1 MRSRFT
7 SLRFQSTSWLRAVL
21 CMLLIASVGVGCPA
35 YSAESKATRQ
45 LAKTVSITWQEVP
58 LGTAITR
65 LAETQAIAI
74 WQDRR
79 VDPNVTIT
87 LTAADQPLS
96 DVFAALAQQSGAAVV
111 PFAGVIY
118 FGPQQTAD
126 ELATLAALARQPLA
140 KGPAA
145 TRTKWLKSQA
155 WSFPRLSEPRR
166 LLNELA
172 AAADAKVQSGEQIPH
187 DLWPARE
194 LPALA
199 AIDRVVLLLA
209 GFDLT
214 CRVSKDGS
222 ELEVTPITRPVAIAQ
237 EYRVPSSRSAAF
249 NAAVAELSDAKSTGE
264 RSRPTITARIEE
276 HERLKAA
283 LTGHPTGAVAAAAAM
298 RTASEKKAG
307 SALDDRR
314 FTLTIENKPLAPALN
329 QLAAQLNLQLEW
341 DAAIPDTSA
350 GRNVLASCRVEK
362 VDLDGL
368 LKALLEPAG
377 FTFERQES
385 RISIRKQ

>member
-1 MRSRFT
+1 
-7 SLRFQSTSWLRAVL
+7 
-21 CMLLIASVGVGCPA
+21 MLLIACVGFACSA

-45 LAKTVSITWQEVP
+45 LAKPVSITWQEVP
-58 LGTAITR
+58 LSTALER

-79 VDPNVTIT
+79 IDLNVPIT
-87 LTAADQPLS
+87 LTVADQPLS
-96 DVFAALAQQSGAAVV
+96 DVFAAIGQQAGAAAV

-118 FGPQQTAD
+118 IGPQQTAD

-140 KGPAA
+140 KAPAA
-145 TRTKWLKSQA
+145 ARTMWLKSQA
-155 WSFPRLSEPRR
+155 WSFPRLSEPRQ

-172 AAADAKVQSGEQIPH
+172 AAADAKVQNEEQVPH

-199 AIDRVVLLLA
+199 TIDRAVLLLA

-214 CRVSKDGS
+214 CRVSEEGS
-222 ELEVTPITRPVAIAQ
+222 QLEVTPITRPVAIAQ
-237 EYRVPSSRSAAF
+237 EYRVPNSRSAAF
-249 NAAVAELSDAKSTGE
+249 NAAVAELGDATSMGE
-264 RSRPTITARIEE
+264 GSHPTITARVEE

-283 LTGHPTGAVAAAAAM
+283 LTGRPTGAVAAAAAM
-298 RTASEKKAG
+298 RTASERSAG
-307 SALDDRR
+307 SALEDRR
-314 FTLTIENKPLAPALN
+314 FTLTIENKPLAPVLN

-341 DAAIPDTSA
+341 DAAIPDSAA
-350 GRNVLASCRVEK
+350 GRNVLVSCQVEK
-362 VDLDGL
+362 ADLDGL
-368 LKALLEPAG
+368 LQALLKPAG
-377 FTFERQES
+377 LTCERQES